1 MSILESIDLSGGTR
15 RFQRFGGRGTGTGTG
30 APAGGGPAPRGI
42 LDPDLLKAA
51 LPESIRKL
59 NPRYLIKNPVMF
71 VVEITAALV
80 TLIAVANVT
89 GFQPVSGP
97 SGLGFQVQI
106 AVWLWFTVLFAT
118 YAEAVAEARGRAQ
131 AATLRRARSVTQAH
145 RRTADGTLELVGS
158 SELRRGDVIV
168 VMEGETIPG
177 DGDVIEGIGFV
188 NESAITGESAPVLKE
203 PGTDIR
209 SSVTGG
215 TTLTSDQLT
224 IRISADP
231 GETFL
236 DRMIALVEGAK
247 RQRTPN
253 EIALSILLAGLTIV
267 FFLAVVTLRPF
278 GSFAGATV
286 DIVAL
291 VALLVCLI
299 PTTIGGLLSA
309 IGIAGMDRVARF
321 NVLAMSGRA
330 VEASGDVDVILLD
343 KTGTITYGNRL
354 AASIS
359 AAPGVSEVEAL
370 TAALVASAHDETPE
384 GKSVVDLARKR
395 LAELKAAAGTDDLAG
410 FKTLVATISEDIPF
424 RAETRSSG
432 VRLAGGQLVLKGAV
446 DAIEH
451 DLDAA
456 LPPIIRDETDRLSD
470 AGATPLAMRQDGRII
485 GLIELKDTV
494 KAGLVER
501 FAEFRRMGI
510 RTVMVTG
517 DNPRTAATIAREAGV
532 DDFIAQ
538 AKPEDKIAFI
548 RKEQADG
555 HLVAMTGDGTN
566 DAPALAQADVGL
578 AMNSGT
584 SAAKEAANMVDLDSD
599 PTKLLEVI
607 AIGKQLLIT
616 RGSITTFSIANDVAK
631 YFAIVPAMFAA
642 VYPELNQLNI
652 MGLSTPQSAILS
664 AVIFNALV
672 IVALI
677 PLALRGVGFRP
688 APASELLQRNLLIYG
703 LGGIVAPFIGI
714 KAIDLL
720 VTALHLA

>member
-1 MSILESIDLSGGTR
+1 MSLTRQLRSVDLGRGTR
-15 RFQRFGGRGTGTGTG
+15 RFQRFVTLRGAKPSGEQPPG
-30 APAGGGPAPRGI
+30 PRGVF
-42 LDPDLLKAA
+42 DPDLLRSAIPHA
-51 LPESIRKL
+51 LRKL
-59 NPRYLIKNPVMF
+59 DPRYLIRNPVMF

-80 TLIAVANVT
+80 TLILITNVAGIQKVT
-89 GFQPVSGP
+89 GP
-97 SGLGFQVQI
+97 SGWGFQLQI
-106 AVWLWFTVLFAT
+106 GIWLWFTVLFAT

-131 AATLRRARSVTQAH
+131 AATLRRTRTQMTAH
-145 RRTADGTLELVGS
+145 RRKEDDSIEDVGS
-158 SELRRGDVIV
+158 SELRRGDVV
-168 VMEGETIPG
+168 VIAEGEMIPG

-188 NESAITGESAPVLKE
+188 NEAAITGESAPVLKE

-215 TTLTSDQLT
+215 TTLVSDRLVVVIT
-224 IRISADP
+224 ADP

-236 DRMIALVEGAK
+236 DRMISLVEGAK

-253 EIALSILLAGLTIV
+253 EIALAILLAGLTII
-267 FFLAVVTLRPF
+267 FLMATVTLRPF
-278 GSFAGATV
+278 GLYAGTTV
-286 DIVAL
+286 DTVAL

-354 AASIS
+354 AATITP
-359 AAPGVSEVEAL
+359 AAGVSESQAV
-370 TAALVASAHDETPE
+370 TAALIASIKDETPE
-384 GKSVVDLARKR
+384 GRSIVELARTR
-395 LAELKAAAGTDDLAG
+395 LAELHHPAGAGDETGFAALEEQIDT
-410 FKTLVATISEDIPF
+410 EIPF
-424 RAETRSSG
+424 TAETRTSG
-432 VRLAGGQLVLKGAV
+432 VRLSDGRLVLKGAV
-446 DAIEH
+446 DAIAAG
-451 DLDAA
+451 LDRDM
-456 LPPIIRDETDRLSD
+456 PPELLTKSDRIAD
-470 AGATPLAMRQDGRII
+470 AGATPLALRSDSEAL

-494 KAGLVER
+494 KEGLVER
-501 FAEFRRMGI
+501 FAQFRRMGI
-510 RTVMVTG
+510 RTVMITG

-538 AKPEDKIAFI
+538 ATPEAKIAFI

-566 DAPALAQADVGL
+566 DAPALAQSDVGL

-616 RGSITTFSIANDVAK
+616 RGSVTTFSIANDVAK
-631 YFAIVPAMFAA
+631 YFAIVPALFAS
-642 VYPELNQLNI
+642 VYPVLDGLNI
-652 MGLSTPQSAILS
+652 MRLSTPQSAILS
-664 AVIFNALV
+664 AVIFNAL
-672 IVALI
+672 IIIALI
-677 PLALRGVGFRP
+677 PLALRGVGFRA

-703 LGGIVAPFIGI
+703 VGGIIAPFAGI
-714 KAIDLL
+714 KVIDLI

>member
-1 MSILESIDLSGGTR
+1 MSVSRTLMSIDLGRGTR
-15 RFQRFGGRGTGTGTG
+15 RFQRQVVLGGAKPSGDQ
-30 APAGGGPAPRGI
+30 PPQPRGV
-42 LDPDLLKAA
+42 LDPKLLRSA
-51 LPESIRKL
+51 LPHALRKL
-59 NPRYLIKNPVMF
+59 DPRLLIRNPVMF
-71 VVEITAALV
+71 VVELTAILV
-80 TLIAVANVT
+80 TLTWLGNITGIQATPGANT
-89 GFQPVSGP
+89 
-97 SGLGFQVQI
+97 GFQVQI
-106 AVWLWFTVLFAT
+106 AIWLWFTALFAT

-131 AATLRRARSVTQAH
+131 AATLRRTRSDTTAQR
-145 RRTADGTLELVGS
+145 RRTDGSLEAVGS
-158 SELRRGDVIV
+158 GELRKGDIIV
-168 VMEGETIPG
+168 VEEGQTIAG
-177 DGDVIEGIGFV
+177 DGDVIEGVGFV
-188 NESAITGESAPVLKE
+188 NEAAITGESAPVLKE

-215 TTLTSDQLT
+215 TTLVSDRLV
-224 IRISADP
+224 IRITSDP

-253 EIALSILLAGLTIV
+253 EIALAILLAGLTII
-267 FFLAVVTLRPF
+267 FLMATVTLRPF
-278 GSFAGATV
+278 GAFAGATV
-286 DIVAL
+286 DTVAL

-359 AAPGVSEVEAL
+359 PAPGVTEAEAVR
-370 TAALVASAHDETPE
+370 AALLTSIRDETPE
-384 GKSVVDLARKR
+384 GRSVVALARDR
-395 LAELKAAAGTDDLAG
+395 LAQLGEPAGPDDAPGFEALAASIADAI
-410 FKTLVATISEDIPF
+410 AF
-424 RAETRSSG
+424 RAETRTSG
-432 VRLAGGQLVLKGAV
+432 VRTTDGGLVLKGAV
-446 DAIEH
+446 DAIAA
-451 DLDAA
+451 DLDGPMPAEVAA
-456 LPPIIRDETDRLSD
+456 DGDRIAD
-470 AGATPLAMRQDGRII
+470 AGATPLAIRADGRVL
-485 GLIELKDTV
+485 GMIELKDTV
-494 KAGLVER
+494 KAGLPER
-501 FAEFRRMGI
+501 FAEFRKMGI
-510 RTVMVTG
+510 RTVMITG

-538 AKPEDKIAFI
+538 ATPENKIAFI

-566 DAPALAQADVGL
+566 DAPALAQSDVGL

-631 YFAIVPAMFAA
+631 YFAIVPAMFVS
-642 VYPELNQLNI
+642 VYPELGALNV
-652 MGLSTPQSAILS
+652 MRLSTPQSAILS
-664 AVIFNALV
+664 AVIFNAL
-672 IVALI
+672 IIIALV
-677 PLALRGVGFRP
+677 PLAIRGVAFRA
-688 APASELLQRNLLIYG
+688 APASELLRRNLLVYG
-703 LGGIVAPFIGI
+703 LGGLIAPFLGI
-714 KAIDLL
+714 KAVDLL

>member
-1 MSILESIDLSGGTR
+1 MALRNLSIDLSRGTR
-15 RFQRFGGRGTGTGTG
+15 RFQRFGHGNDG
-30 APAGGGPAPRGI
+30 APSGGGPGPRGVF
-42 LDPDLLKAA
+42 DPDLLRAA
-51 LPESIRKL
+51 LPESVRKL
-59 NPRYLIKNPVMF
+59 DPRRLIRNPVMF

-80 TLIAVANVT
+80 TLIALANVS
-89 GFQPVSGP
+89 GLQPVSGAA
-97 SGLGFQVQI
+97 GLGFQVQI
-106 AVWLWFTVLFAT
+106 ALWLWFTALFST

-131 AATLRRARSVTQAH
+131 AATLRRTRSITSARR
-145 RRTADGTLELVGS
+145 RRTDGSLESVPS
-158 SELRRGDVIV
+158 AELRRGDVIV
-168 VMEGETIPG
+168 VEEGETIPG

-215 TTLTSDQLT
+215 TQLTSDRLV
-224 IRISADP
+224 IRVSANP

-236 DRMIALVEGAK
+236 DRMIGLVEGAK

-253 EIALSILLAGLTIV
+253 EIALSILLAGLTLV
-267 FFLAVVTLRPF
+267 FLMAVVTLRPF
-278 GSFAGATV
+278 GLYAAATV
-286 DIVAL
+286 GTVAL

-354 AASIS
+354 AASIT
-359 AAPGVSEVEAL
+359 AAPGVDEADVM
-370 TAALVASAHDETPE
+370 TAVFVASIHDDTPE
-384 GKSVVDLARKR
+384 GRSIAELARKR
-395 LAELKAAAGTDDLAG
+395 LAELAGPSSTRDDAGLERLA
-410 FKTLVATISEDIPF
+410 ATIAEDIPF
-424 RAETRSSG
+424 RAETRTSG
-432 VRLAGGQLVLKGAV
+432 VRLQSGSLVLKGAV
-446 DAIEH
+446 DAIGR
-451 DLDAA
+451 DLDGEMPAELLAA
-456 LPPIIRDETDRLSD
+456 TERLADR
-470 AGATPLAMRQDGRII
+470 GATPLAIRRDGHAL
-485 GLIELKDTV
+485 GLVELKDTV
-494 KAGLVER
+494 KEGLVER

-548 RKEQADG
+548 RREQAEG

-616 RGSITTFSIANDVAK
+616 RGAITTFSIANDLAK

-642 VYPELNQLNI
+642 VYPQLNALNV
-652 MGLSTPQSAILS
+652 MGLHTPQSAILS
-664 AVIFNALV
+664 AVIFNALI

-677 PLALRGVGFRP
+677 PLALRGVAFRA

-703 LGGIVAPFIGI
+703 VGGILAPFLGI
-714 KAIDLL
+714 KAID
-720 VTALHLA
+720 VIIAALHLA

>member
-1 MSILESIDLSGGTR
+1 MSILEAIDLSGGTR
-15 RFQRFGGRGTGTGTG
+15 RFQRFGGRGKG
-30 APAGGGPAPRGI
+30 APAGGAPGPRGI
-42 LDPDLLKAA
+42 FDPDLLRAA

-59 NPRYLIKNPVMF
+59 NPRQLIKNPVMF

-80 TLIAVANVT
+80 TLIAVANAT
-89 GFQPVSGP
+89 GFQPVAGP

-106 AVWLWFTVLFAT
+106 AIWLWFTVLFAT

-145 RRTADGTLELVGS
+145 RRTADGSLELVGS
-158 SELRRGDVIV
+158 AELRRGDVIV

-224 IRISADP
+224 IQISANP

-278 GSFAGATV
+278 GAFAGTTV
-286 DIVAL
+286 DTVAL

-354 AASIS
+354 AASIT
-359 AAPGVSEVEAL
+359 AAPGVTEAEAL
-370 TAALVASAHDETPE
+370 TAALIASAHDETPE

-395 LAELKAAAGTDDLAG
+395 LAELKAPAGTDDEAG
-410 FKTLVATISEDIPF
+410 FNQLVGTIKEDIPF

-432 VRLAGGQLVLKGAV
+432 VRLASGQLVLKGAV

-456 LPPIIRDETDRLSD
+456 LPPMIRNETDRLSD

-494 KAGLVER
+494 KEGLVER
-501 FAEFRRMGI
+501 FAEFRKMGI

-631 YFAIVPAMFAA
+631 YFAIVPAMFAT

-652 MGLSTPQSAILS
+652 MALSTPQSAILS

-703 LGGIVAPFIGI
+703 LGGIIAPFVGI

-720 VTALHLA
+720 VSALHLA

>member
-1 MSILESIDLSGGTR
+1 MSLSHSIFSVDLGRGTR
-15 RFQRFGGRGTGTGTG
+15 RFQRFVTLGGAKPSGE
-30 APAGGGPAPRGI
+30 PPKPRGV
-42 LDPDLLKAA
+42 LDPELLRSA
-51 LPESIRKL
+51 LPQAFRKL
-59 NPRYLIKNPVMF
+59 DPRLLIRNPVMF
-71 VVEITAALV
+71 VVEITAMLV
-80 TLIAVANVT
+80 TLTWLANVT
-89 GFQPVSGP
+89 GIQPVTGAA
-97 SGLGFQVQI
+97 GAGFQFQI
-106 AVWLWFTVLFAT
+106 GIWLWFTVLFAT

-131 AATLRRARSVTQAH
+131 AATLRKTRSETNAH
-145 RRTADGTLELVGS
+145 RRLGDGTMETVGS
-158 SELRRGDVIV
+158 SALRKGDVIV
-168 VMEGETIPG
+168 VEEGETIAG

-188 NESAITGESAPVLKE
+188 NEAAITGESAPVLKE

-215 TTLTSDQLT
+215 TTLVSDRLV
-224 IRISADP
+224 IRITSDP

-253 EIALSILLAGLTIV
+253 EIALAILLAGLTIV
-267 FFLAVVTLRPF
+267 FLMATVTLRPF
-278 GSFAGATV
+278 GDYAGTSV
-286 DIVAL
+286 ETVAL

-354 AASIS
+354 AASITP
-359 AAPGVSEVEAL
+359 APGVAEADAV
-370 TAALVASAHDETPE
+370 TAALVSSIKDETPE
-384 GKSVVDLARKR
+384 GRSIVGLARER
-395 LAELKAAAGTDDLAG
+395 LTQLGQPGGTDDEAG
-410 FKTLVATISEDIPF
+410 FATLSETIVEEIPF
-424 RAETRSSG
+424 RAETRTSG
-432 VRLAGGQLVLKGAV
+432 VRTADGATIFKGAV
-446 DAIEH
+446 DAIGA
-451 DLDAA
+451 DLNGAMPAEVLAA
-456 LPPIIRDETDRLSD
+456 TDRIAD
-470 AGATPLAMRQDGRII
+470 QGATPLALRTDGRVL

-494 KAGLVER
+494 KEGLVER

-510 RTVMVTG
+510 RTVMITG

-538 AKPEDKIAFI
+538 ATPEAKIGYI
-548 RKEQADG
+548 RTQQADG

-566 DAPALAQADVGL
+566 DAPALAQSDVGL

-631 YFAIVPAMFAA
+631 YFAILPAMFVA
-642 VYPELNQLNI
+642 VYPELNGLNI
-652 MGLSTPQSAILS
+652 MGLATPQSAILS
-664 AVIFNALV
+664 AVIFNAL
-672 IVALI
+672 IIIALI
-677 PLALRGVGFRP
+677 PLALRGVAFRA
-688 APASELLQRNLLIYG
+688 APASQLLQRNLLVYG
-703 LGGIVAPFIGI
+703 LGGIIAPFIGI
-714 KAIDLL
+714 KAIDL
-720 VTALHLA
+720 VVSALHLA